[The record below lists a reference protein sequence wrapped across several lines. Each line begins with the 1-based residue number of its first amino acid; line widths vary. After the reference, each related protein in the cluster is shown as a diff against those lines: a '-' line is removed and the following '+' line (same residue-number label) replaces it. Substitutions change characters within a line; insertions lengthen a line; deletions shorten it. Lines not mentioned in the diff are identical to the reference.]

1 MTEKEQILNNN
12 NGEIP
17 KGVYDIVRIK
27 NIPNPEQE
35 LSTFKQTVIAFL
47 DNKHLKPKDKKW
59 EELLPKP
66 LVQFTN
72 QLKEED
78 FHKDD
83 LISSIGTNIVTL
95 QEVKDWEWYS
105 SKLTK
110 NGFEVY
116 MKGMFRGIFL
126 PMIHQQGIPHTSLFI
141 EREGKEYPTRAL
153 TDVLTYR
160 KWDPNTLKLK

>member
-1 MTEKEQILNNN
+1 MKEKEQILNNN

-17 KGVYDIVRIK
+17 KGEFDILRIK

-35 LSTFKQTVIAFL
+35 LATLKQTVIAFL
-47 DNKHLKPKDKKW
+47 DNKDLDIEDPKW
-59 EELLPKP
+59 EELLPNA
-66 LVQFTN
+66 LIEFTN

-83 LISSIGTNIVTL
+83 IITAIPNIINKL
-95 QEVKDWEWYS
+95 KEVKDWEWYS
-105 SKLTK
+105 SKLTT

-116 MKGMFRGIFL
+116 MKGMFRYIFR
-126 PMIHQQGIPHTSLFI
+126 PMIHQQGIPHTSIFV
-141 EREGKEYPTRAL
+141 ERDDKEYPTRSL

-160 KWDPNTLKLK
+160 KWDPDTLELK